1 MFKLFST
8 AVISMVLGTAYAAGY
23 GAAGC
28 GLGSMLLGSEK
39 GFVQVFASTTNG
51 TAGSQ
56 TFGIS
61 SGTSNCGSGG
71 KTAVAFIDANKTSL
85 SSDIAKGQGETLDAL
100 AEIYGV
106 KDVHAMRRTLK
117 PAWKDIFN
125 SADASMI
132 NKNIHNKLAK
142 SNLL

>member
-8 AVISMVLGTAYAAGY
+8 AVISIVLGTAYGAGY

-71 KTAVAFIDANKTSL
+71 KTAVAFIDANRTTL
-85 SSDIAKGQGETLDAL
+85 SSDIAKGHGETLDAL

-106 KDVHAMRRTLK
+106 DNVEAMRNTLK

-132 NKNIHNKLAK
+132 NRNIHNRLSQK
-142 SNLL
+142 NLL